1 MPSGWMNWAGGAVP
15 SWLVP
20 YRKPSPTLVAL
31 PVVLA
36 RFTVSVS
43 AASARGAAGS
53 ASSASAT
60 ATAAPAQ
67 AARRPGFIL
76 VLIDCSPVLLSR
88 VVPDVS
94 AHVSAHNRI
103 VSAPADAVNR
113 RNVVALL
120 PGGPKGARAVD
131 LDLRKVRYFV
141 AVAEQLNFGR
151 AAQALHIAQPVLSRQ
166 IRALEQELKVRLLE
180 RDKRATRLTP
190 AGEALLEDGRALLA
204 AADAAR
210 RRVSDADA
218 GTRVFTVGFMPG
230 LIVTPAVREFSRLH
244 PEVRV
249 EVLRTDWLNQT
260 DTIHDGT
267 VDVGYL

>member
-141 AVAEQLNFGR
+141 AVAAPPTSGP
-151 AAQALHIAQPVLSRQ
+151 AARRFRTAPPALTGQ
-166 IRALEQELKVRLLE
+166 IPALEEERKVRLHG
-180 RDKRATRLTP
+180 RDKRATR
-190 AGEALLEDGRALLA
+190 
-204 AADAAR
+204 
-210 RRVSDADA
+210 
-218 GTRVFTVGFMPG
+218 
-230 LIVTPAVREFSRLH
+230 
-244 PEVRV
+244 
-249 EVLRTDWLNQT
+249 
-260 DTIHDGT
+260 
-267 VDVGYL
+267 